1 MPKIALLPGDGYG
14 PSIIEAAKRTLEMST
29 SDIEIVCGDIGFAA
43 YERTGEHMPYD
54 TKELALECGSVICGP
69 VKEYKDDAGRL
80 HNPLE
85 ALKADLDL
93 YAVSRSFRT
102 LADDLGVPGMDIT
115 LWASNMTL
123 GSDVIESRDI
133 DGITISKYIRS
144 SSYSRMMARALSDM
158 ELSGKGSVV
167 CITQDNIF
175 PDSSTMFSEA
185 FDSLFPSDVFR
196 TEHRNVEYWAL
207 KFVRNPLEFDYI
219 ICADLYSNVT
229 GGMLAGLSGG
239 NRLTPITYVGE
250 NCNLFVP
257 GLYKTFEDVPRG
269 YSNPT
274 SAIKCASKALFD
286 MGRTKEAS
294 AIIEALIETYAA
306 GERTPD
312 VGGDLTTEEFT
323 DRVVSRL

>member
-43 YERTGEHMPYD
+43 YERTGEHIPYD

-123 GSDVIESRDI
+123 GSDVVESRDI

-158 ELSGKGSVV
+158 ELNYLPAIGSTNNHDVWNV
-167 CITQDNIF
+167 NDN
-175 PDSSTMFSEA
+175 
-185 FDSLFPSDVFR
+185 
-196 TEHRNVEYWAL
+196 
-207 KFVRNPLEFDYI
+207 
-219 ICADLYSNVT
+219 
-229 GGMLAGLSGG
+229 LS
-239 NRLTPITYVGE
+239 V
-250 NCNLFVP
+250 
-257 GLYKTFEDVPRG
+257 KT
-269 YSNPT
+269 
-274 SAIKCASKALFD
+274 
-286 MGRTKEAS
+286 
-294 AIIEALIETYAA
+294 
-306 GERTPD
+306 
-312 VGGDLTTEEFT
+312 
-323 DRVVSRL
+323 SRS